1 MAKVPTP
8 KLDELEK
15 GPWPSFVTE
24 IKKRADKHASCADLL
39 GILERSYEEK
49 IGHWK
54 HGGIVGV
61 FGYGGGV
68 IGRYCDLPEEFPGVA
83 HFHTMRVNMPA
94 AWFYTS
100 AALRTLCDIWDKHGS
115 GLTNMHGST
124 GDIIFLGC
132 RTEDLEPCF
141 ADLADAGF
149 DLGGSGSDL
158 RTPSCCC
165 GQARCEWACYD
176 TMGFCYEMTQHFQDE
191 LHRPA
196 FPYKFKIKAA
206 GCPNDCVA
214 SIARADLSVIGNW
227 RDEIQVDA
235 AEIANYAKA
244 GMDIASDVVGN
255 CPGQCIKWDGKT
267 FAIKDEDCKHCMHCI
282 NVMPKALRPGKVR
295 GATLLLGSKAPI
307 MEGALLS
314 SVLVPFIEMEE
325 PFDDVKELIDAI
337 WEVWCEDG
345 KNRERVG
352 EFIQRVGMGN
362 FLEAIGL
369 EPDANMVAHP
379 RENPYVFY
387 DLSGG
392 GEEESE

>member
-15 GPWPSFVTE
+15 GPWPSFVKE
-24 IKKRADKHASCADLL
+24 IKKRADKSATCADLL
-39 GILERSYEEK
+39 GVLEQSYEEK

-68 IGRYCDLPEEFPGVA
+68 IGRYTDLPEKYPGVA
-83 HFHTMRVNMPA
+83 HFHTMRVNMPS

-100 AALRTLCDIWDKHGS
+100 EALRTLCDIWERHGS
-115 GLTNMHGST
+115 GMTNMHGST
-124 GDIIFLGC
+124 GDIIFLGTS
-132 RTEDLEPCF
+132 TEHLEPAF
-141 ADLADAGF
+141 AELTAAGF

-158 RTPSCCC
+158 RTPSACC
-165 GQARCEWACYD
+165 GMARCEWACYD
-176 TMGFCYEMTQHFQDE
+176 TMDFCYEMTQHFQDE

-214 SIARADLSVIGNW
+214 SIARADLSVIGIW
-227 RDEIQVDA
+227 KDRIQIDQ
-235 AEIANYAKA
+235 AEVANYIKS
-244 GMDIASDVVGN
+244 GMDVVSDVLMN
-255 CPGQCIKWDGKT
+255 CPGKCMKLNGDKLEID
-267 FAIKDEDCKHCMHCI
+267 DNDCRHCMHCI
-282 NVMPKALRPGKVR
+282 NVMPKALRPGKER
-295 GATLLLGSKAPI
+295 GATILLGAKAPI

-314 SVLVPFIEMEE
+314 SVLVPFVKME
-325 PFDDVKELIDAI
+325 PPYDDIKELIEAI
-337 WEVWCEDG
+337 WEVWNEDG

-362 FLEAIGL
+362 FLEAVGL
-369 EPDANMVAHP
+369 EPVPEMVSAP
-379 RENPYVFY
+379 RDNPYVFY
-387 DLSGG
+387 DLKG
-392 GEEESE
+392 GEAEEE